1 MTERFYSIKHLTTA
15 QLRELYS
22 TYRLQGWIDGD
33 YYKLTPAGVK
43 PPELPEWE
51 ILRNI
56 TAGDDHNYFVFM
68 LDCEGEQDGIMIGF
82 GMSLHKDFAVYLHL
96 PPGLLNEIVEK
107 YGLYLSHEGKGD
119 VLFYH
124 ERKNIKNILRS

>member
-22 TYRLQGWIDGD
+22 TYRSQGWIDFD

-43 PPELPEWE
+43 PPELPERE
-51 ILRNI
+51 ILKNI
-56 TAGDDHNYFVFM
+56 NTGDEHNYCVFM

-82 GMSLHKDFAVYLHL
+82 GMSRHEDFAVYLHL
-96 PPGLLNEIVEK
+96 PPELLNEIVEK
-107 YGLYLSHEGKGD
+107 YGLYLSHEGKED

-124 ERKNIKNILRS
+124 EKRHVKNMLN

>member
-22 TYRLQGWIDGD
+22 TYRSQGWIDGD

-56 TAGDDHNYFVFM
+56 TAGDEHNYFVFM
-68 LDCEGEQDGIMIGF
+68 IDCEGEQDGIMIGF

-119 VLFYH
+119 VFFYH
-124 ERKNIKNILRS
+124 EKRHVKNMLN